1 MTNQIEPWGLA
12 LSLNRFSSASSGSVL
27 VSDSFQRQFP
37 PLFSLCLIC
46 CLLPQLS
53 RTVHLQDTSPSLM
66 HTYVHTHEYT
76 ITLKFSYL
84 LDSLRRVKMEWALD
98 MQSVIYFYSQKWT
111 LGFIL
116 HCSPPSLTVLICY
129 VRGRSCSVCWRSLI
143 SGWHSL
149 ISQLQTGAFVPVS
162 ICHKNQCP
170 GVCCLK
176 PSGINTSEN
185 MQHGHWAF
193 RSLPILSTGCWDFL
207 LRVASSVRWELLMQ
221 LN

>member
-1 MTNQIEPWGLA
+1 MFGMLFAP
-12 LSLNRFSSASSGSVL
+12 SA
-27 VSDSFQRQFP
+27 
-37 PLFSLCLIC
+37 
-46 CLLPQLS
+46 
-53 RTVHLQDTSPSLM
+53 LQDCSFTGHIPFTHTSPSLM
-66 HTYVHTHEYT
+66 HTYLHTHEYT

-84 LDSLRRVKMEWALD
+84 LDDLRRVRMEWALD

-129 VRGRSCSVCWRSLI
+129 VRGRSWRSLI

-176 PSGINTSEN
+176 PSGIITSEN

-193 RSLPILSTGCWDFL
+193 RSLPILRTGCWDFL